1 MTNIWCV
8 NTGKEVK
15 STCLHNHSSHVAVL
29 NYREINDLQINID
42 QGGKVL
48 LTPGE
53 LFSAGRRLR
62 FRLKTRDHISHSENL
77 EYIGNI
83 SRGRSKLWLP
93 QEGWTVACWWRELQ
107 QCLWMVG
114 TGTPE
119 QFSSSFPHRFY
130 RLFPKPEFSIQLLKE
145 LLHWRQKALFWALVL
160 SMWISELRSEG
171 LQRPLGVT
179 RALVPTPLSFYLP
192 S

>member
-1 MTNIWCV
+1 M
-8 NTGKEVK
+8 GR
-15 STCLHNHSSHVAVL
+15 L
-29 NYREINDLQINID
+29 NDLQINID

-77 EYIGNI
+77 EYTSNI

-93 QEGWTVACWWRELQ
+93 REGWTVACWWRDLQ

-119 QFSSSFPHRFY
+119 QFSNSFPHRFY

-145 LLHWRQKALFWALVL
+145 LLQLEAESTLL
-160 SMWISELRSEG
+160 SPCPQHVNIRAEVRGFAAATWSHEST
-171 LQRPLGVT
+171 GVNT
-179 RALVPTPLSFYLP
+179 LIFLP
-192 S
+192 SLIDMASLTETIISAHS